1 MRIALRIIP
10 NFTPKYQHH
19 GGVSFCGVLEVV
31 FVGQI
36 SPAACRCTWD
46 TLGSSLEDFQISVVR
61 SERGIPVKVFTAL
74 IYFGMKPRKQA
85 LFIDLDET
93 LIYAHDR
100 STGSTKLPGPAVAMG
115 DYDVVVRPE
124 AHEILRACRAGSR
137 EVFLFTTAT
146 FPFALAASR
155 ILGLGFDERTIFSI
169 EMIARCR
176 PGLSA
181 MSVLIDNLPASSEAT
196 KLKIKV
202 LGITP
207 EQLWTIPSYEPPRFS
222 SARLFLMGLP
232 LRLVR
237 FDQKGPS
244 RKDGGTT

>member
-1 MRIALRIIP
+1 M
-10 NFTPKYQHH
+10 
-19 GGVSFCGVLEVV
+19 
-31 FVGQI
+31 
-36 SPAACRCTWD
+36 
-46 TLGSSLEDFQISVVR
+46 
-61 SERGIPVKVFTAL
+61 KVFTAL